1 MAICQQQQTAYNKEQ
16 HMSIRQNIRDL
27 AIGVN
32 NFMAFAAFFLIVGIV
47 AVVSVF
53 APIQNTWTVIA
64 IGLGAVVGWALLY
77 GFWFVLT
84 GILDELKKLNN
95 R

>member
-1 MAICQQQQTAYNKEQ
+1 
-16 HMSIRQNIRDL
+16 MSIRQNIRNL
-27 AIGVN
+27 AIRIN
-32 NFMAFAAFFLIVGIV
+32 NFMAFAAFFLILIIV
-47 AVVSVF
+47 LIVSVF
-53 APIQNTWTVIA
+53 VPADRIWTVA
-64 IGLGAVVGWALLY
+64 LTGLGAIVGWALLY

>member
-1 MAICQQQQTAYNKEQ
+1 MAICQEEQKAHNKEQ
-16 HMSIRQNIRDL
+16 QMSIRQNIRDL
-27 AIGVN
+27 AIGIN
-32 NFMAFAAFFLIVGIV
+32 NFMAFAAFFLIAGIV

-53 APIQNTWTVIA
+53 APLQNSWMIIA

-95 R
+95 L

>member
-1 MAICQQQQTAYNKEQ
+1 
-16 HMSIRQNIRDL
+16 MSIRQNIRNL
-27 AIGVN
+27 AIRIN
-32 NFMAFAAFFLIVGIV
+32 NFMAFAAFFLILIIV
-47 AVVSVF
+47 LIVSVF
-53 APIQNTWTVIA
+53 VPVDRIWTVA
-64 IGLGAVVGWALLY
+64 LAGLGAVVGWALLY

>member
-1 MAICQQQQTAYNKEQ
+1 
-16 HMSIRQNIRDL
+16 MSIRQNIRDL
-27 AIGVN
+27 AIGIN
-32 NFMAFAAFFLIVGIV
+32 NFMAFAAFFLIAGIV

-53 APIQNTWTVIA
+53 APLQNSWMIIA

-95 R
+95 L